1 MMRHTQA
8 RIGIDIE
15 LDRLALAREVIE
27 LAGFDRLPDLALRD
41 GFPLIQTSVCHKNWL
56 IVVYRDYGACHV

>member
-1 MMRHTQA
+1 MRHPQA
-8 RIGIDIE
+8 RVGIDIE

-27 LAGFDRLPDLALRD
+27 LAGLDRLPNLAVRD
-41 GFPLIQTSVCHKNWL
+41 GFTLVQSSVCHKNWL